1 MAPGWILKEMG
12 AFFTQEK
19 KKKNCQKRTCSGVEG
34 NEMPS

>member
-19 KKKNCQKRTCSGVEG
+19 KKKTARKEHAL
-34 NEMPS
+34 E

>member
-19 KKKNCQKRTCSGVEG
+19 KKKNKKQLPEKNMFWSRGK
-34 NEMPS
+34 